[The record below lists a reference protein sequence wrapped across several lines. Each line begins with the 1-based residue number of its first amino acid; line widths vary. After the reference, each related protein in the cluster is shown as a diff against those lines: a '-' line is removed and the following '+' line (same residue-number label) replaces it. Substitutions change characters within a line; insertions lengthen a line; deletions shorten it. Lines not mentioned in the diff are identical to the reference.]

1 MTPPDTLPKTPP
13 NTLPRKN
20 ESMEQDVKEK
30 GRLDG
35 LTMKNWVE
43 CQVECQVESKVES
56 QGMTPPTESPLFTG
70 VLNNWAE
77 C

>member
-1 MTPPDTLPKTPP
+1 
-13 NTLPRKN
+13 
-20 ESMEQDVKEK
+20 MEQDVKEK

-56 QGMTPPTESPLFTG
+56 KVESQGMTPPTESPLFTG
-70 VLNNWAE
+70 VLKNWVE

>member
-1 MTPPDTLPKTPP
+1 
-13 NTLPRKN
+13 
-20 ESMEQDVKEK
+20 MEQDVKEK

-56 QGMTPPTESPLFTG
+56 QGMTPPSESPLFTG